1 MKNYILLH
9 KLTTAIIIATLA
21 ISCQAAVKKG
31 REQAKAADKPKS
43 ETNISYGDLII
54 KEQSDYLMIPVY
66 LADQEQDKRSDW
78 NFSDYEKRE
87 IKIVNIVFYHKQ
99 KTDTHIF
106 LNKKAIIK
114 SFDLLETKTAGKPP
128 TRFWLYK
135 IIDQNTN
142 QDQELDS
149 ADAIIGYLSDLSGK
163 NLQQITPNNTQ
174 IINWVIIPS
183 QNAILLKI
191 VKDSDNDKKFT
202 AADKTNFLRVNL
214 DKPGIGTEI
223 ISEQIEQQ
231 LKSYVSK

>member
-9 KLTTAIIIATLA
+9 KFTTAIIIATLS

-31 REQAKAADKPKS
+31 TEQAKAADKPKT
-43 ETNISYGDLII
+43 EPNIFYGDLII

-66 LADQEQDKRSDW
+66 IADQEQDKGSDW
-78 NFSDYEKRE
+78 NFSRYEKRE
-87 IKIVNIVFYHKQ
+87 NKIANIVFYHKQ
-99 KTDTHIF
+99 KTDTHIL
-106 LNKKAIIK
+106 LNKKAIIN

-142 QDQELDS
+142 QDKELDN
-149 ADAIIGYLSDLSGK
+149 ADAIIGYISDLSGK

-183 QNAILLKI
+183 QNAIFLKI

-202 AADKTNFLRVNL
+202 AADKTNFVRVNL
-214 DKPGIGTEI
+214 DKPGMGTEI

-231 LKSYVSK
+231 IKSYVSK

>member
-31 REQAKAADKPKS
+31 TEQAKAANKPKS
-43 ETNISYGDLII
+43 EPNIFYGDLII
-54 KEQSDYLMIPVY
+54 KEQSDHLMIPVY
-66 LADQEQDKRSDW
+66 LADQEQDKGSDW
-78 NFSDYEKRE
+78 NFSRYDKRE
-87 IKIVNIVFYHKQ
+87 NKITNIIFYHKQ
-99 KTDTHIF
+99 KTDTHIL
-106 LNKKAIIK
+106 LNKKAIIN

-142 QDQELDS
+142 QDKELDN

-183 QNAILLKI
+183 QNAIFLKI

-202 AADKTNFLRVNL
+202 AADKTNFVRVNL
-214 DKPGIGTEI
+214 DKPGMGTEI

-231 LKSYVSK
+231 IKSYVSK